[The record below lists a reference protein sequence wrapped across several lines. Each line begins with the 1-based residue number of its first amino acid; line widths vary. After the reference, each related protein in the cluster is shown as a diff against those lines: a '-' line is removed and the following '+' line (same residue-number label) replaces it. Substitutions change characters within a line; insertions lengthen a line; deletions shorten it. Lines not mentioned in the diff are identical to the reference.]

1 YPLRV
6 ASDDFDGISSRQPGV
21 VVVLSQEERKL
32 LVAEHWLV
40 TGVRYQQPSLF
51 EGGHGDHPSHS
62 DGSTLAIR
70 ISPARGKVGNTSAA
84 AFVQCAGGSFV
95 SQISPKMPAASPKLM
110 TPDRTARSASAVG
123 ANRVSPSLSGGS
135 ITK

>member
-1 YPLRV
+1 PIRLRPKLLRPGAQVRRRRLRHGHPAPAVGRYPLRV

-95 SQISPKMPAASPKLM
+95 SQISPK
-110 TPDRTARSASAVG
+110 
-123 ANRVSPSLSGGS
+123 
-135 ITK
+135 

>member
-1 YPLRV
+1 HRHPAPAVGRYPLRV
-6 ASDDFDGISSRQPGV
+6 ASDDFDGFRGCKPGV
-21 VVVLSQEERKL
+21 VVVLGKEIGKF
-32 LVAEHWLV
+32 LVREDRGLGSIRDQKA
-40 TGVRYQQPSLF
+40 RLF

-110 TPDRTARSASAVG
+110 TPDRT
-123 ANRVSPSLSGGS
+123 
-135 ITK
+135 